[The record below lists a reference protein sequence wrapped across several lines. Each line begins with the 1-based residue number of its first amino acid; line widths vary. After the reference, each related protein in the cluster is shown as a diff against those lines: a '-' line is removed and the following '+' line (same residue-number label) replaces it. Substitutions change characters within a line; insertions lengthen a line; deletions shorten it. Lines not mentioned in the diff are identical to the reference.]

1 MLPTLQIYVFK
12 KDDAPESF
20 YDSLTEVYKHKA
32 AGHNQM
38 VLKEKTPDSGFDL
51 MCIKSQHIEPH
62 SYGNKVLLGVKCAM
76 ISYNSPGYE
85 SPLFTDNG
93 VYNSGYYLYPR
104 SSTGT
109 KTTLRLANS
118 VGIIDA
124 GYRGEIC
131 AVFDNTAD
139 KSVDIVQ
146 DQRLVQICRGDL
158 GPFLVQVVSSEE
170 DLGITRRGSG
180 GFGSTGQ

>member
-1 MLPTLQIYVFK
+1 
-12 KDDAPESF
+12 
-20 YDSLTEVYKHKA
+20 
-32 AGHNQM
+32 M
-38 VLKEKTPDSGFDL
+38 VLSNEAPDSGFDL
-51 MCIKSQHIEPH
+51 MCIKSQTIPNK

-76 ISYNSPGYE
+76 TAYNTAEYTPVGK
-85 SPLFTDNG
+85 FNC
-93 VYNSGYYLYPR
+93 GYYLYPR

-139 KSVDIVQ
+139 EPVEVQQ

-158 GPFLVQVVSSEE
+158 GPFLVEIVSSESK
-170 DLGITRRGSG
+170 LGSTHRGTG
-180 GFGSTGQ
+180 GFGSTGK